1 MIIDTT
7 DLILLINI
15 EHELTSLLS
24 AHYIH
29 NQYGKLNYLESL
41 RKDLNTLIKS
51 ESQNV

>member
-1 MIIDTT
+1 MIIDKT
-7 DLILLINI
+7 DLILLTNI